1 MNNDIL
7 FEIKSLMRSINRNF
21 FEKNE
26 TISKAP
32 TPTQFKIME
41 YMCNHQNEKI
51 YQKDLEKFL
60 NVRRATVSEVLKT
73 MEKND
78 LLKKTANK
86 NDLRSKE
93 IVITEKAKKI
103 FEIKRKKIQELQKI
117 ITKKI
122 SKEDLN
128 TFIKTINQ
136 MKQNVKEENNDKI
149 NEIF

>member
-32 TPTQFKIME
+32 TPTQLKIME
-41 YMCNHQNEKI
+41 YMCNHQKEKI

-78 LLKKTANK
+78 LLKKITNK

-93 IVITEKAKKI
+93 IIITEKAKKI
-103 FEIKRKKIQELQKI
+103 FEVKNKKIQELQKI